1 MAAQHR
7 NRPLYSSRIVDTY
20 IRLIKIKYSY
30 INIRELL
37 QAAGMETYQV
47 EDEGHWFTQEQINR
61 FHDRVQKLTA
71 NKNIAYEAGRHAA
84 SPDALGFMRPYI
96 LGLIGPA
103 KAYELVGKYAG
114 KFSRSSSYVSQK
126 TAPDKIEIT
135 VKPHE
140 GVVEEPFQCENR
152 KGYFEAIAMA
162 FGHKVPYIEHTKCIF
177 KGDSECHYVVN
188 LPESPAARW
197 KSVRDYFAVSSMIFC
212 LVSTFLFPKLA
223 LAFLVPF
230 FFSIIMLLT
239 LYAGRIEIRSLHK
252 AIENLRGA
260 SDEVLEHISRN
271 YENALMLNELGQVL
285 GKESE
290 ISGILEEV
298 VEILQERLDYDRG
311 LILLA
316 NEEKTRLI
324 FQVGFGY
331 SDEQMSSLTKRVM
344 FHLDKE
350 ESKGVFVLSFREQR
364 PFLVNDIAEIEKSLT
379 ARSLDFVR
387 KLGVKS
393 FICLPIVYEG
403 ESLGILAVDNMRT
416 KRPLVQRDMNL
427 LMGVA
432 PQIGISI
439 HNVRLIEAR
448 QRQFNSFMQVLADT
462 IDARDPITAGH
473 SEKVTEYTQGICAEL
488 GVSEDYTE
496 MVRVASLLHDYGKVG
511 VKDSVLKKP
520 GRLTPEEREEIKTHV
535 IKTKT
540 ILERINF
547 EGVYRDVPHIAGSH
561 HEKIDG
567 SGYPLGLK
575 DEEIPLG
582 AKILAVA
589 DVFEAITSKRHYR
602 DPMTIEDAF
611 RHMRQ
616 DVGHHFDEECVEA
629 LYRYISTTRDEEW
642 DRKFLQSG

>member
-1 MAAQHR
+1 MAAQRR

-30 INIRELL
+30 IDISELL
-37 QAAGMETYQV
+37 QSAGMEIYQV

-61 FHDRVQKLTA
+61 FHDRLQKLTA

-84 SPDALGFMRPYI
+84 SPDALGFMRRYI

-103 KAYELVGKYAG
+103 SAYELVGKYAG
-114 KFSRSSSYVSQK
+114 KFSRSSSYASQK
-126 TAPDKIEIT
+126 TGPDKIEIT
-135 VKPHE
+135 VAPLE
-140 GVVEEPFQCENR
+140 GVMEEPFQCENR

-188 LPESPAARW
+188 LPESPATHW
-197 KSVRDYFAVSSMIFC
+197 KNARDYFAAFATIFC
-212 LVSTFLFPKLA
+212 LLSTFVFPKLA
-223 LAFLVPF
+223 LVFLIPF
-230 FFSIIMLLT
+230 FFSIITLLT
-239 LYAGRIEIRSLHK
+239 WYASRLEIRSLHK
-252 AIENLRGA
+252 AIENLRGS
-260 SDEVLEHISRN
+260 SDEVLEHINRN
-271 YENALMLNELGQVL
+271 NENALMINELGQVL

-298 VEILQERLDYDRG
+298 VGILQERLDYDRG

-316 NEEKTRLI
+316 NEEKTRLL
-324 FQVGFGY
+324 FKAGFGY
-331 SDEQMSSLTKRVM
+331 SDDQMSYLIKRIM
-344 FHLDKE
+344 FHLDRK
-350 ESKGVFVLSFREQR
+350 ESKGVFVLSFHEQR
-364 PFLVNDIAEIEKSLT
+364 PFLVNDIAEIEKT
-379 ARSLDFVR
+379 ITPRSLDFVR

-403 ESLGILAVDNMRT
+403 ESLGILAVDNVRT

-439 HNVRLIEAR
+439 HNARLIEAS

-473 SEKVTEYTQGICAEL
+473 SEKVTEYAQGICAEL
-488 GVSEDYTE
+488 KISEGYTE
-496 MVRVASLLHDYGKVG
+496 MVRVASLLHDYGKIG

-520 GRLTPEEREEIKTHV
+520 GSLNSDEREEIKTHV
-535 IKTKT
+535 TKTRT

-547 EGVYRDVPHIAGSH
+547 EGVYRDVPRIAGAH
-561 HEKIDG
+561 HEKLDG

-575 DEEIPLG
+575 NGDIPMG

-589 DVFEAITSKRHYR
+589 DVFEAITAKRHYR

-616 DVGHHFDEECVEA
+616 DVGRHLDEECVEA
-629 LYRYISTTRDEEW
+629 LYRYVSTAGDEW
-642 DRKFLQSG
+642 IRKLPQSG